1 MDRSLLPSTAPPQE
15 ESKHGIQETEEQ
27 SVTTIMSSF
36 LCSGYLFLHKI
47 LNFFLCLSKPW
58 VSFFLSFFRFI
69 TAVQQE
75 LFLEEAIIGCY
86 FIEER
91 KDNKEKEMQK
101 VVQIKIEILILC

>member
-1 MDRSLLPSTAPPQE
+1 MFGGYKIPFPTGGFPE
-15 ESKHGIQETEEQ
+15 MKEFSKGTNNHPWP
-27 SVTTIMSSF
+27 TTKWKAFSS
-36 LCSGYLFLHKI
+36 I
-47 LNFFLCLSKPW
+47 
-58 VSFFLSFFRFI
+58 I

-101 VVQIKIEILILC
+101 VVQIKIEILILCWH

>member
-1 MDRSLLPSTAPPQE
+1 VKQDKHEKKPIRWSTYDRFLVFSVQ
-15 ESKHGIQETEEQ
+15 Q
-27 SVTTIMSSF
+27 SS
-36 LCSGYLFLHKI
+36 
-47 LNFFLCLSKPW
+47 PW

>member
-1 MDRSLLPSTAPPQE
+1 LLE
-15 ESKHGIQETEEQ
+15 KVIHGLMERI
-27 SVTTIMSSF
+27 IW
-36 LCSGYLFLHKI
+36 L
-47 LNFFLCLSKPW
+47 
-58 VSFFLSFFRFI
+58 I